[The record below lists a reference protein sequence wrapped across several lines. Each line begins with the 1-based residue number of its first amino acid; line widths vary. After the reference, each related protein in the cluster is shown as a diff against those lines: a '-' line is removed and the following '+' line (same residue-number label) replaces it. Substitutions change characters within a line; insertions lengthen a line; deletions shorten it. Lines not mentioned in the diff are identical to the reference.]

1 VLFLGVPRDQAP
13 EVTQEVFLRLF
24 QTMLKGE
31 DISNAR
37 AWLFRVAH
45 NLAIKVRSRERAFR
59 SVDTDWQRFG
69 ASSAHSQER
78 VVLDR
83 ERMQRVQAALAE
95 LSAQQKNC
103 LYLRSEGLRYREI
116 AAVMG
121 ISSSTVNEFLRRAIS
136 KLAEV
141 ADA

>member
-1 VLFLGVPRDQAP
+1 VLFLGVPRDQGP

-45 NLAIKVRSRERAFR
+45 NLAIRVRSRERAVR

-69 ASSAHSQER
+69 GPSADSQER
-78 VVLDR
+78 VILDR
-83 ERMQRVQAALAE
+83 ERMQRVHAALAE

-121 ISSSTVNEFLRRAIS
+121 ISSSSVNEFLRRAIS
-136 KLAEV
+136 KLSEV

>member
-1 VLFLGVPRDQAP
+1 MR
-13 EVTQEVFLRLF
+13 
-24 QTMLKGE
+24 KGE

-45 NLAIKVRSRERAFR
+45 NLAIKVRSQERAVR
-59 SVDTDWQRFG
+59 SVDRDWERFSG
-69 ASSAHSQER
+69 RAADSQER
-78 VVLDR
+78 VALDR
-83 ERMQRVQAALAE
+83 ERMLRIQAAIAE

-116 AAVMG
+116 AVVMG

-136 KLAEV
+136 KLAEA

>member
-45 NLAIKVRSRERAFR
+45 NLAIKVRSRERAVR

-69 ASSAHSQER
+69 APSVDSQER

-116 AAVMG
+116 AVVMG

-136 KLAEV
+136 KLAEA

>member
-1 VLFLGVPRDQAP
+1 MGVPRDQAP

-24 QTMLKGE
+24 ETMRKGE
-31 DISNAR
+31 EISNPR

-45 NLAIKVRSRERAFR
+45 NLAIKARSSKRAVR

-69 ASSAHSQER
+69 APSADSQER

-83 ERMQRVQAALAE
+83 ERMQRVQVALAE

-116 AAVMG
+116 AVVMG